1 MELHKN
7 DEEVT
12 VIIDVSFSDEIDT
25 IKEFIR
31 NEQCPFIQSQAGEG
45 LKKFE
50 WFLDENNK
58 TGTLIEVFADP
69 LYWEELAEKVIGTPV
84 NIKFSQLFNVEKM
97 TILGEI
103 TDKVK
108 EKIQA
113 MKPTVKDY
121 IGGIN

>member
-1 MELHKN
+1 MELHNN
-7 DEEVT
+7 DGEVT

-31 NEQCPFIQSQAGEG
+31 NEQCPFIQSQAGKG

-69 LYWEELAEKVIGTPV
+69 LSWEELAEKVIGTPV

>member
-50 WFLDENNK
+50 WFLDDN
-58 TGTLIEVFADP
+58 T
-69 LYWEELAEKVIGTPV
+69 W
-84 NIKFSQLFNVEKM
+84 
-97 TILGEI
+97 
-103 TDKVK
+103 
-108 EKIQA
+108 
-113 MKPTVKDY
+113 
-121 IGGIN
+121 

>member
-1 MELHKN
+1 MELHNN
-7 DEEVT
+7 DGEVT

-50 WFLDENNK
+50 WFLDENNE

-69 LYWEELAEKVIGTPV
+69 LSWEELAEKVIGTPV
-84 NIKFSQLFNVEKM
+84 NIQFSQLFNVEKM

-108 EKIQA
+108 EKIRA
-113 MKPTVKDY
+113 MKPTVKEY

>member
-7 DEEVT
+7 DGEVT

-50 WFLDENNK
+50 WFLDENNE

-69 LYWEELAEKVIGTPV
+69 LSWEELAEKVIGTPV